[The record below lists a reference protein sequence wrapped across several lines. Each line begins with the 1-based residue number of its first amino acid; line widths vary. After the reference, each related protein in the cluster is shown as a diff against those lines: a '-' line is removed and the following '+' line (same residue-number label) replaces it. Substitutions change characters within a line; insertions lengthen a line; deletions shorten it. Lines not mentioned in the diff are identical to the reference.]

1 MKVAIAG
8 YGAEGQSSY
17 RYFVDRGD
25 DVTVVAE
32 KLSPQYPLPDG
43 AVSIVGADAFAKLTG
58 FDLILRT
65 PPMRPDSIQT
75 DGKVWSQANEFVA
88 LCPAPIIGVTGTKG
102 KGTTSSLI
110 AEILRASGKTVHLI
124 GNIGQPPLDVLNDI
138 AYEDVVVYEM
148 SSFQLWDLETSPRVA
163 VVLMIEADHMDIH
176 ASMEEYIAAK
186 ANIVRHQSGDDVVF
200 YHPTNEYSRAIAEQ
214 SPASSFRYG
223 VNDGPAVYVEDG
235 YFMSEGRTIA
245 PIEALQLPGA
255 HNIENA
261 CASIS
266 AALLAGAD
274 PEKVEA
280 GLRAFT
286 GLDHRLKHAGT
297 VNGINFYDDSI
308 ATTIGSAGVAIAA
321 FPQPKTLILGG
332 SDKGADYAAL
342 VDDCKANNVKVI
354 AIGKTGE
361 VIATLCEERGVE
373 FVRVNGLMDEVVA
386 QSLKITPTGGVVV
399 LSPASASF
407 DQYDNY
413 AARGDAFIAAVK
425 ALA

>member
-1 MKVAIAG
+1 MKVAIVG

-17 RYFVDRGD
+17 RYFSERGD
-25 DVTVVAE
+25 DVTIVAE
-32 KLSPQYPLPDG
+32 KISPLYPIPEG
-43 AVSIVGADAFAKLTG
+43 ARSIVGDGAFQQLNG
-58 FDLILRT
+58 FDLLLRT
-65 PPMRPDSIQT
+65 PPMRPDSIVT

-124 GNIGQPPLDVLNDI
+124 GNIGRPPLDVLDDI

-163 VVLMIEADHMDIH
+163 VVLMIEPDHMDIH
-176 ASMEEYIAAK
+176 ATMEEYVAAK
-186 ANIVRHQSGDDVVF
+186 ANIVRHQSGDDIVF
-200 YHPTNEYSRAIAEQ
+200 YHPTNEYSRQIAEQ
-214 SPASSFRYG
+214 SPAEKFCYAT
-223 VNDGPAVYVEDG
+223 NDEPGVYVEDG
-235 YFMSEGRTIA
+235 QFKVGSTVIA
-245 PIEALQLPGA
+245 PVEALQIPGA
-255 HNIENA
+255 HNVENA
-261 CASIS
+261 CAAIS
-266 AALLAGAD
+266 AALVAGAVID
-274 PEKVEA
+274 NIEA

-286 GLDHRLKHAGT
+286 GLDHRLKHAGV

-308 ATTIGSAGVAIAA
+308 ATTVGSAIAAIAA
-321 FPQPKTLILGG
+321 FAQPKTLILGG

-342 VDDCKANNVKVI
+342 IDECKTNEVKVV

-361 VIATLCEERGVE
+361 TIATLCHERGVDV
-373 FVRVNGLMDEVVA
+373 VRVEGLMDTVVA
-386 QSLKITPTGGVVV
+386 AALDITPTGGVVI

-413 AARGDAFIAAVK
+413 AARGDAFIAAVRK
-425 ALA
+425 LA